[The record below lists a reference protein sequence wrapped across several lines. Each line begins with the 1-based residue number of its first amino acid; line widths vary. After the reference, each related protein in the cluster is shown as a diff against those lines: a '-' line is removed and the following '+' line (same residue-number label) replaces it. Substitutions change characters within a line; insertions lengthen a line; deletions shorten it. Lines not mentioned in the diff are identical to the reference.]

1 MTMLSHYTG
10 ERGLI
15 GICRS
20 QCLRATNFLYLN
32 DKTEFL
38 YGWSALNEGAYEL
51 LRPRI
56 PDDLIDPTKSFTD
69 ILAGMVSQL
78 KDYAQTNDGY
88 GDLYVTSFARGRT
101 KDEDDRGVLTLWER
115 YTGSVGFCL
124 QFDESDVESFIQ
136 KEMLRSSYAHLKLV
150 EVKYGIDKS
159 NRKYNEICDQL
170 SFRMQKELY
179 LRSKDNRIEPA
190 WQMEKADTYLFRLL
204 MEFCGEYKDP
214 SFIDE
219 REIRILAY
227 PSRESFSRPL
237 IGLATRKPIYHPTHP
252 DLIKKFITL
261 GEDWFPGLM
270 PRRILIGPKA
280 NLSNHT
286 FFSLYPDPPMFM
298 ESKIPI
304 R

>member
-1 MTMLSHYTG
+1 
-10 ERGLI
+10 
-15 GICRS
+15 
-20 QCLRATNFLYLN
+20 
-32 DKTEFL
+32 
-38 YGWSALNEGAYEL
+38 
-51 LRPRI
+51 
-56 PDDLIDPTKSFTD
+56 
-69 ILAGMVSQL
+69 
-78 KDYAQTNDGY
+78 
-88 GDLYVTSFARGRT
+88 
-101 KDEDDRGVLTLWER
+101 
-115 YTGSVGFCL
+115 
-124 QFDESDVESFIQ
+124 
-136 KEMLRSSYAHLKLV
+136 
-150 EVKYGIDKS
+150 
-159 NRKYNEICDQL
+159 
-170 SFRMQKELY
+170 
-179 LRSKDNRIEPA
+179 
-190 WQMEKADTYLFRLL
+190 MEKSDTYLFRLV